1 MEFLSLASGS
11 PLVHA
16 GIGLVLGAVHACDAD
31 HVMTVTACARDGATP
46 RVVFGYGLRWSLGH
60 GLAVIL
66 SGTALAVLGL
76 GFPALLGTAA
86 EVCVA
91 LLLAMLGLWLMARA
105 LGARGSGHATLHRRL
120 AAARGSR
127 GIVVLGVLHGLA
139 GAAPVIALIPL
150 AARLDPW
157 FTGAYLLCFSLGVVV
172 AMLTIAAL
180 LGGASVA
187 ARRCGAAL
195 ERALNAAV
203 GAGALGVA
211 LRILL
216 EVLHDV
222 GAA

>member
-1 MEFLSLASGS
+1 MELLTLAAGS
-11 PLVHA
+11 PLAHA

-31 HVMTVTACARDGATP
+31 HVMTVTACTRRGAAP
-46 RVVFGYGLRWSLGH
+46 RTALGYGLRWSLGH
-60 GLAVIL
+60 GLAVML
-66 SGTALAVLGL
+66 SGVVLAALGL
-76 GFPALLGTAA
+76 GFPQLLGTAA

-91 LLLAMLGLWLMARA
+91 TLLAGLGLWLVAGA
-105 LGARGSGHATLHRRL
+105 LRGRSAGHTALHRRL

-172 AMLTIAAL
+172 AMLTIATL
-180 LGGASVA
+180 LGGASIA

-195 ERALNAAV
+195 ERVLNAAV
-203 GAGALGVA
+203 GAGALAVA